1 MLRGT
6 WREAAAEFL
15 GTFLIL
21 VFGTASVA
29 QKILSNGTAGSPLA
43 IHLSWGLAV
52 TMGIYAS
59 AGVSGAHLNPA
70 VTLAFA
76 AFRDFPWRKVPA
88 YFLAQT
94 AGAFAGA
101 AVTFVTYRE
110 AFDAFDGGVR
120 QVAGDKATAGIFAT
134 YPQPFLSAVPGG
146 FVDQVVGTAL
156 LLLVIFALGDR
167 RNAGPASGGPVL
179 VGALVVA
186 HRDDLRLQRGLRDQ
200 PRARPRAAGLH
211 RDRRLGERGLPRR
224 GRLVVGADR
233 RPLPRRAPGRLRL
246 RPADHPTPPA
256 RASLTSCWASSCS
269 WPRRRPS
276 RRRAGRWCS
285 R

>member
-6 WREAAAEFL
+6 LREGAAEFL

-29 QKILSNGTAGSPLA
+29 QKILSHGDAGSALA
-43 IHLSWGLAV
+43 IHLSWGLGV

-76 AFRDFPWRKVPA
+76 AFRGFPWRKVPA
-88 YFLAQT
+88 YLVAQT

-146 FVDQVVGTAL
+146 FVDQIVGTAL

-186 HRDDLRLQRGLRDQ
+186 DRDDLRLQRGLRDQ
-200 PRARPRAAGLH
+200 PRTRPRAAGVHLAG
-211 RDRRLGERGLPRR
+211 RVGERGLPA
-224 GRLVVGADR
+224 GGGWWWVPIVAPCLGGLLGGLLYDRLITR
-233 RPLPRRAPGRLRL
+233 HHPPERA
-246 RPADHPTPPA
+246 
-256 RASLTSCWASSCS
+256 
-269 WPRRRPS
+269 
-276 RRRAGRWCS
+276 
-285 R
+285 

>member
-1 MLRGT
+1 MLRVT
-6 WREAAAEFL
+6 QREAAAEFL

-29 QKILSNGTAGSPLA
+29 QKILSDGAAGSPLS

-70 VTLAFA
+70 VTVAFA
-76 AFRDFPWRKVPA
+76 AFRGFPWRKTPA
-88 YFLAQT
+88 YILAQL

-101 AVTFVTYRE
+101 AVTFLTYRE
-110 AFDAFDGGVR
+110 AFDHFDGGTR
-120 QVAGDKATAGIFAT
+120 QVVGERATAGIFAT

-167 RNAGPASGGPVL
+167 RNAGPTSGGPVL

-186 HRDDLRLQRGLRDQ
+186 IGMTFGFN
-200 PRARPRAAGLH
+200 AGY
-211 RDRRLGERGLPRR
+211 
-224 GRLVVGADR
+224 AIN
-233 RPLPRRAPGRLRL
+233 
-246 RPADHPTPPA
+246 PA
-256 RASLTSCWASSCS
+256 RDLG
-269 WPRRRPS
+269 PRVFTAMAGWGS
-276 RRRAGRWCS
+276 EVFRAGGHWWWVPIVAPCLGGLLGGLAYDLLITRHHPPES
-285 R
+285 A

>member
-1 MLRGT
+1 MLRAT
-6 WREAAAEFL
+6 LREGAAEFL

-29 QKILSNGTAGSPLA
+29 QKILSGGTAGSALS
-43 IHLSWGLAV
+43 IHLSWGLGV

-76 AFRDFPWRKVPA
+76 AFRGFPWRKVPA
-88 YFLAQT
+88 YCLAQL
-94 AGAFAGA
+94 AGAFTGA
-101 AVTFVTYRE
+101 LVTFVTYRE
-110 AFDAFDGGVR
+110 ALSAFDGGLR

-167 RNAGPASGGPVL
+167 RNAGPATLGPVL
-179 VGALVVA
+179 VGALVV
-186 HRDDLRLQRGLRDQ
+186 GIGMTFGFN
-200 PRARPRAAGLH
+200 AGY
-211 RDRRLGERGLPRR
+211 
-224 GRLVVGADR
+224 AIN
-233 RPLPRRAPGRLRL
+233 
-246 RPADHPTPPA
+246 PA
-256 RASLTSCWASSCS
+256 RDLG
-269 WPRRRPS
+269 PRIFTAIAGWGGEVF
-276 RRRAGRWCS
+276 RAGGGWWWVPIVAPCLGALLGGLAYDQLITRHHPPEKA
-285 R
+285 